1 MKFSEAFSFLVL
13 TYVMALSCPV
23 QAGDLGAIGPTFSI
37 GEPDMLEWIEKRVA
51 DKVKS
56 GEFKK
61 MQDEQVAKIKNKLE
75 NPDPLTT
82 VTKAV
87 TNRSMFFDP
96 TMLVKEN
103 VLDSKGKILVAAG
116 TMINPLDKITLS
128 RPLVFFDARDP
139 DQVAFAKKYID
150 SRNGLA
156 KPILVGGS
164 YFDLMKRWDTP
175 VYFDQKSTLIRKF
188 GIRYVPA
195 IVYQEQKRIRI
206 DEIAL

>member
-1 MKFSEAFSFLVL
+1 
-13 TYVMALSCPV
+13 
-23 QAGDLGAIGPTFSI
+23 
-37 GEPDMLEWIEKRVA
+37 VA

-61 MQDEQVAKIKNKLE
+61 MQDEQVAKIKHKLE
-75 NPDPLTT
+75 NPEPLTT

-103 VLDSKGKILVAAG
+103 VLDGKGKILVAAG
-116 TMINPLDKITLS
+116 TMINPLDKITMS

-150 SRNGLA
+150 SRNGL
-156 KPILVGGS
+156 PMPVLVGGS
-164 YFDLMKRWDTP
+164 YFDLMKKWDTP
-175 VYFDQKSTLIRKF
+175 VYFDQKSNLIRRF
-188 GIRYVPA
+188 GIRFVPA
-195 IVYQEQKRIRI
+195 IVYQEQKRIRV

>member
-1 MKFSEAFSFLVL
+1 MKFSKLSTFVAIAYVL
-13 TYVMALSCPV
+13 TLSCPG

-37 GEPDMLEWIEKRVA
+37 AEPDMLEWIEKRVA

-61 MQDEQVAKIKNKLE
+61 MQDEQVAKIKHKLE
-75 NPDPLTT
+75 NPEPLTT

-103 VLDSKGKILVAAG
+103 VLDGKGKILVAAG
-116 TMINPLDKITLS
+116 TMINPLDKITMS

-150 SRNGLA
+150 SRNGL
-156 KPILVGGS
+156 PMPVLVGGS
-164 YFDLMKRWDTP
+164 YFDLMKKWDTP
-175 VYFDQKSTLIRKF
+175 VYFDQKSNLIRRF
-188 GIRYVPA
+188 GIRFVPA
-195 IVYQEQKRIRI
+195 IVYQEQKRIRV